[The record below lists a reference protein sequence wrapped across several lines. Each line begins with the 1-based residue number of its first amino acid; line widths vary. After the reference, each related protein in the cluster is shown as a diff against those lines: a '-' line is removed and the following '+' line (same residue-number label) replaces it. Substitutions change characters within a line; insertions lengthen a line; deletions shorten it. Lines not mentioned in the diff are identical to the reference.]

1 MYLDIH
7 YSGYYHTLEY
17 PFSPSHF
24 SCLLR
29 QMYNSADP
37 MALILCLFD
46 GLLKKA
52 TNVANV
58 RLHSLVESVAKKSHS
73 CHQAVLVFRLLNIK

>member
-1 MYLDIH
+1 MSMYLDIH

-52 TNVANV
+52 TNLASYV
-58 RLHSLVESVAKKSHS
+58 RVYSLVESVAKKIHTNN
-73 CHQAVLVFRLLNIK
+73 QAALF